1 MKKTEKVAAWMAVTV
16 ALWGGWAWGAVGV
29 TNVTVQQRYPWNGLV
44 DIDYEV
50 VCDDPEA
57 DVYVMPQGFDGDLG
71 QVVPMAN
78 LSGDGVNAPVKAG
91 KHRMTWD
98 MGIGNKD
105 FHSSA
110 FSVKFTAIS
119 GVHQYLVVDMS
130 EGLGGA
136 YSMSWL
142 DAVPD
147 GGWTDEYKTTKLVMR
162 LIMPGTFTMGS
173 PEAET
178 GRGSDEIQHV
188 VTLTKP
194 YYIGVFE
201 VTQKQWELVV
211 GTTPAN
217 YKGDARP
224 VERVRYGDIRG
235 TGVGTNWPSNG
246 KVNAGSFM
254 GVLRAKTGLTFD
266 LPTEAQWEY
275 ACRAG
280 TTTMLN
286 SGKNLTGTDKCANLA
301 EVGRYTSN
309 YSDAK
314 GGYSQ
319 HTKVGSYLPNAWG
332 LYDMHGN
339 VWEFCLDW
347 YGNYGTEEGMDPAGA
362 GSGTFRVLRGG
373 SWKESAKACRS
384 ARRDNQRPDTTYREC
399 SSYTSSASTYDVGFR
414 LVCSAGP

>member
-1 MKKTEKVAAWMAVTV
+1 MKKKEKVAVWMAVMV
-16 ALWGGWAWGAVGV
+16 ALWGSWAWGAVGV

-57 DVYVMPQGFDGDLG
+57 DVYVQPEGYDGDLG
-71 QVVPMAN
+71 KVVPMAN

-173 PEAET
+173 PESET
-178 GRGSDEIQHV
+178 GRGSDETQHV

-194 YYIGVFE
+194 FYIGVFE

-211 GTTPAN
+211 GTTPAY

-224 VERVRYGDIRG
+224 LEQVNFNTIRG
-235 TGVGTNWPSNG
+235 
-246 KVNAGSFM
+246 SF
-254 GVLRAKTGLTFD
+254 LPPIQAKTGLAFE

-286 SGKNLTGTDKCANLA
+286 SGKNLLGVDKCANLA

-309 YSDAK
+309 TGDGK
-314 GGYSQ
+314 GGNKE

-339 VWEFCLDW
+339 VWEFCSDW
-347 YGNYGTEEGMDPAGA
+347 YGSYETGEVTDPVGA
-362 GSGTFRVLRGG
+362 ESGTLRVIRGG
-373 SWKESAKACRS
+373 SWREASRACRS
-384 ARRDNQRPDTTYREC
+384 ARRDKQNLTDTTYRNDGVNWWW
-399 SSYTSSASTYDVGFR
+399 SPDFGFR
-414 LVCSAGP
+414 LVCPAGQ